1 MLELQNYNSQYA
13 SKDTY
18 SSRPNILTGT
28 CVLPSNE
35 GTDMKK
41 LKKLLLKWFMPSAEQ
56 IADMAVKVAA
66 DFINSSDKTELIA
79 KYGSAADEFT
89 KV

>member
-1 MLELQNYNSQYA
+1 M
-13 SKDTY
+13 
-18 SSRPNILTGT
+18 
-28 CVLPSNE
+28 
-35 GTDMKK
+35 
-41 LKKLLLKWFMPSAEQ
+41 KKLLLKWFMPSAEQ

-66 DFINSSDKTELIA
+66 DFINSSDNTELIA

>member
-1 MLELQNYNSQYA
+1 M
-13 SKDTY
+13 
-18 SSRPNILTGT
+18 
-28 CVLPSNE
+28 PSNE
-35 GTDMKK
+35 GTDM
-41 LKKLLLKWFMPSAEQ
+41 KKLLLKWFMPSAEQ

>member
-1 MLELQNYNSQYA
+1 M
-13 SKDTY
+13 
-18 SSRPNILTGT
+18 
-28 CVLPSNE
+28 PSNE